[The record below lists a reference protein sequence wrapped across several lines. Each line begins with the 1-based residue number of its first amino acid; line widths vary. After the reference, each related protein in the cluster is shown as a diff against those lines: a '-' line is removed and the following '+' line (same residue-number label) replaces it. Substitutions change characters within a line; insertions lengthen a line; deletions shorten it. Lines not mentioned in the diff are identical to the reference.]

1 MSDHWAVRWQ
11 KNGHDRLYVHGP
23 DGKVGW
29 VDLTNDQVHAE
40 TKSSWSTSADRAVA
54 EWKRRQQ
61 WRDRP
66 APAAAGPAAA
76 GPAPASRGSGLF
88 GALRRGQG
96 VR

>member
-40 TKSSWSTSADRAVA
+40 TKSSWSTSADRAVT
-54 EWKRRQQ
+54 EWKRRAK

-66 APAAAGPAAA
+66 APA
-76 GPAPASRGSGLF
+76 PASRGFGLF